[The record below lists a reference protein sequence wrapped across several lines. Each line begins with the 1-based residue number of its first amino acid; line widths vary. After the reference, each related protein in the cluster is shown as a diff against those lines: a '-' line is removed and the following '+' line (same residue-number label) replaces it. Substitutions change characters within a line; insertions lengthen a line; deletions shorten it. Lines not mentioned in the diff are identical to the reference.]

1 MKILIADAFS
11 EVHLQ
16 GLRQLGLTV
25 DYRPQLGAAD
35 LPAAIPGCQILVV
48 RSTQVSAATI
58 AASDALALIVRA
70 GAGVN
75 TIDRAAASA
84 RGVFVAN
91 CPGQNA
97 VAVAELTLGLLV
109 ALDRR
114 IPDQVAE
121 LRAGTW
127 NKKEFSR
134 AAGLYGR
141 TLGVVGV
148 GAIGQAVLQ
157 RARAFGMTLLAWSR
171 SLQPGAPGAAERARA
186 LGVRPIANLAD
197 LCGEADAVTV
207 HVALAPETRG
217 LLGEAA
223 FARMRAGAFFVNTSR
238 AEVVDHAALRQ
249 AIAEKGLRVATDVFE
264 REPEG
269 GGGAFADD
277 IVRLPGV
284 YGTHHVGAST
294 EQAQSAIAD
303 ETLRIVRSFVLG
315 GEVPNCVNLMPPSRS
330 PVRAELLVR
339 HHDKVGVLAEVL
351 AAVRRHQI
359 NVEEMQNTIFEG
371 ARAACARIRLGTRP
385 PGELLAEIRA
395 RKDEIIHVEVLEV
408 SQASEAPS
416 LAPAGRGR
424 LDAEGGRA

>member
-25 DYRPQLGAAD
+25 EYRPQLSAAE
-35 LPAAIPGCQILVV
+35 LPAALPGCQILVV
-48 RSTQVSAATI
+48 RSTQVTAAAI
-58 AASDALALIVRA
+58 EAGDALALIVRA

-114 IPDQVAE
+114 IPDQVAA
-121 LRAGTW
+121 LRAGAW
-127 NKKEFSR
+127 DKKAFSR

-141 TLGVVGV
+141 ALGVIGV
-148 GAIGQAVLQ
+148 GAVGQAVIQ
-157 RARAFGMTLLAWSR
+157 RARAFGMQVLAWSR
-171 SLQPGAPGAAERARA
+171 SLPPGPAGADRARA
-186 LGVRPIANLAD
+186 LGARAMGSIAE

-207 HVALAPETRG
+207 HLALTPETRG
-217 LLGEAA
+217 LVGEAA
-223 FARMRAGAFFVNTSR
+223 LARLRAGALFVNTAR
-238 AEVVDHAALRQ
+238 AEVVDHAALRR
-249 AIAEKGLRVATDVFE
+249 AIADKGLRVATDVFE

-269 GGGAFADD
+269 ATGAFGDD
-277 IVRLPGV
+277 IVALPGV
-284 YGTHHVGAST
+284 YGTHHVGAAT
-294 EQAQSAIAD
+294 EQAQQAIAD
-303 ETLRIVRSFVLG
+303 ETLRIVRAFVQG
-315 GEVPNCVNLMPPSRS
+315 GEVPNCVNLMPPSKS

-371 ARAACARIRLGTRP
+371 ARAACARIRLGSRP
-385 PGELLAEIRA
+385 PAELLAEIRG
-395 RKDEIIHVEVLEV
+395 RRDEIIHVEVLEV
-408 SQASEAPS
+408 SHSSAGSASTPVA
-416 LAPAGRGR
+416 
-424 LDAEGGRA
+424 DGGRS